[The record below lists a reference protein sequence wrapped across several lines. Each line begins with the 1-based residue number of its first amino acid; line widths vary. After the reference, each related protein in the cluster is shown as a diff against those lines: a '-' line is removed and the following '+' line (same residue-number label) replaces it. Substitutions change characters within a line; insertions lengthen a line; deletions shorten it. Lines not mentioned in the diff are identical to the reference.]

1 MNTLFYSLVLLAGIL
16 LVVAYLTWLERKF
29 AGRMQSRIGPQ
40 RVGKPWGL
48 LQPIADGAKLLVKE
62 DIIPQATDKTAYNL
76 APIVVILATTLVF
89 VTIPLG
95 KSVVLVDLNVG
106 VLFILAISSLALI
119 GIFMAGWGSANKYA
133 ILSAMRGVNQ
143 LISYEIPLVL
153 ACLVPVILAG
163 SMKLS
168 SIVLAQSKVWFIF
181 YPFLGQIAFLIF
193 LVSALA
199 EANRIPFDITE
210 AESELIA
217 GYTVEYSGMKFAFLW
232 LAEYI
237 HLLAVSLV
245 GSILFLGGWNG
256 PWLPSGLW
264 LALKTLLL
272 FLLILWIRW
281 SLVRIRLDQILAL
294 SWKVLFP
301 LSLATL
307 ILAGGWSFIF

>member
-1 MNTLFYSLVLLAGIL
+1 M
-16 LVVAYLTWLERKF
+16 
-29 AGRMQSRIGPQ
+29 
-40 RVGKPWGL
+40 
-48 LQPIADGAKLLVKE
+48 
-62 DIIPQATDKTAYNL
+62 
-76 APIVVILATTLVF
+76 
-89 VTIPLG
+89 
-95 KSVVLVDLNVG
+95 
-106 VLFILAISSLALI
+106 
-119 GIFMAGWGSANKYA
+119 
-133 ILSAMRGVNQ
+133 
-143 LISYEIPLVL
+143 
-153 ACLVPVILAG
+153 
-163 SMKLS
+163 
-168 SIVLAQSKVWFIF
+168 
-181 YPFLGQIAFLIF
+181 
-193 LVSALA
+193 VSALA

-301 LSLATL
+301 LSFVTL

>member
-1 MNTLFYSLVLLAGIL
+1 MALIYSLILLSGIL

-48 LQPIADGAKLLVKE
+48 LQPIADGAKLLIKE
-62 DIIPQATDKTAYNL
+62 DITPYAIDKIAYNL
-76 APIVVILATTLVF
+76 APVVVVVVTALIF

-95 KSVVLVDLNVG
+95 ENLVLADLNLG
-106 VLFILAISSLALI
+106 VLFILAISSLVLI
-119 GIFMAGWGSANKYA
+119 GIFMAGWGSSNKYA
-133 ILSAMRGVNQ
+133 ALSAMRGVNQ

-153 ACLVPVILAG
+153 ACLVPVILAS

-168 SIVLAQSKVWFIF
+168 AIVTAQNKIWFIF
-181 YPFLGQIAFLIF
+181 YPVLGQVAFILFLI
-193 LVSALA
+193 SALA

-217 GYTVEYSGMKFAFLW
+217 GYTVEYSGMKFAFFYI
-232 LAEYI
+232 AEYV
-237 HLLAVSLV
+237 HLLAVSLL

-256 PWLPSGLW
+256 PLLPPALW
-264 LALKTLLL
+264 LALKAILL
-272 FLLILWIRW
+272 FLFILWIRW

-301 LSLATL
+301 VSFITL